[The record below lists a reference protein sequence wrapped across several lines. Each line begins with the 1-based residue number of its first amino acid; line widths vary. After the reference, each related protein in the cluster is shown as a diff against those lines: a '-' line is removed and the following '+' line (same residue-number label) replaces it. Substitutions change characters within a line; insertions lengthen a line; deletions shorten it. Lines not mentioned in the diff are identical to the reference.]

1 MFKRW
6 LELSSK
12 KSVLL
17 VGPRRAGKTT
27 LLKTRF
33 PDFRYATLDDYDLLN
48 WADKDPKGFVE
59 SLGKNAIIDE
69 VQRCPRLTV
78 AVKYAI
84 DNQGATFLLSGSS
97 TLGLLDAAA
106 DSMAGRIH
114 IQSLPT
120 LCWGEEDGAAD
131 HSLFSEHLDPPQ
143 LQVARRKIASVMKF
157 GQFPEIAACEK
168 EAGKLELLE
177 NYKNTYFIRDLLQL
191 GNIEH
196 GVGLLAIFHHIVRSL
211 GSLVEVS
218 SFARESGLSYPSA
231 KKYLHILTQSQ
242 LTFPLYGYQHGP
254 AKRFIKAA
262 KIYFSDTGIISAMNQ
277 QVSIG
282 QQVENFVIAE
292 LEKRRKLGYIKTDQL
307 YYYRNSGGREIDCIF
322 EAGGIVH
329 AIEIKA
335 SETFD
340 KRDISH
346 LLEFVS
352 HAPQRTK
359 GFLFYLGAEYL
370 EINGIQILPI
380 AALFRGV

>member
-131 HSLFSEHLDPPQ
+131 HSLFSEHLDPPR
-143 LQVARRKIASVMKF
+143 LQVARRKIASAMKF

-329 AIEIKA
+329 AIEIKS

-380 AALFRGV
+380 AGLFRGV

>member
-6 LELSSK
+6 LELSPK
-12 KSVLL
+12 KSILL

-27 LLKTRF
+27 LLKSRF
-33 PDFRYATLDDYDLLN
+33 PDFHYATLDDYDLLT
-48 WADKDPKGFVE
+48 WANKDPKGFVE
-59 SLGKNAIIDE
+59 SLGKNTIIDE

-84 DNQGATFLLSGSS
+84 DNQGATFMLSGSS
-97 TLGLLDAAA
+97 TLGLLDSAA

-120 LCWGEEDGAAD
+120 LCWGEEAGDVD
-131 HSLFSEHLDPPQ
+131 HSLFSEHLQTPRLQ
-143 LQVARRKIASVMKF
+143 LARRKIASAMKF
-157 GQFPEIAACEK
+157 GQFPEILCREI
-168 EAGKLELLE
+168 EAEKLELLE

-196 GVGLLAIFHHIVRSL
+196 GAGLLAIFHHLVRSL

-231 KKYLHILTQSQ
+231 KKYLNILTQAQ
-242 LTFPLYGYQHGP
+242 LAFPLYGYQYGP

-262 KIYFSDTGIISAMNQ
+262 KIYFSDTGIITAMNR
-277 QVSIG
+277 QVSMG

-292 LEKRRKLGYIKTDQL
+292 LEKRRKLGYIKAEQL
-307 YYYRNSGGREIDCIF
+307 FYYRNSGGREIDCIF
-322 EAGGIVH
+322 EAGNIIH
-329 AIEIKA
+329 AVEIKA
-335 SETFD
+335 SETVD

-346 LLEFVS
+346 LREFVN
-352 HAPQRTK
+352 HAPQKTR
-359 GFLFYLGAEYL
+359 GFLFYLGEEYL
-370 EINGIQILPI
+370 EMNGIQVLPI

>member
-1 MFKRW
+1 M
-6 LELSSK
+6 
-12 KSVLL
+12 
-17 VGPRRAGKTT
+17 
-27 LLKTRF
+27 KTRF
-33 PDFRYATLDDYDLLN
+33 PGFHYATLDDYDLLN
-48 WADKDPKGFVE
+48 WANKDPKGFVQ

-69 VQRCPRLTV
+69 IQRCPRLTV

-120 LCWGEEDGAAD
+120 LCWGEEEGDAD
-131 HSLFSEHLDPPQ
+131 HSFFGEHLQTPR
-143 LQVARRKIASVMKF
+143 LQAARRKIASALKF
-157 GQFPEIAACEK
+157 GQFPEIVACESEVEK
-168 EAGKLELLE
+168 IELIE

-196 GVGLLAIFHHIVRSL
+196 GAGLLAIFHNLVRSL

-218 SFARESGLSYPSA
+218 SFSRESGLSYPSA

-242 LTFPLYGYQHGP
+242 LTFPLYGYQYGP

-262 KIYFSDTGIISAMNQ
+262 KIYFGDTGIITAMNQ

-292 LEKRRKLGYIKTDQL
+292 LEKRRKLGYIKADQL
-307 YYYRNSGGREIDCIF
+307 YYYRTSGGREIDCVF

-329 AIEIKA
+329 AVEIKA
-335 SETFD
+335 SETVD

-346 LLEFVS
+346 LREFVN

-359 GFLFYLGAEYL
+359 GFLFYLGEEYL
-370 EINGIQILPI
+370 EMNGIQVIPI
-380 AALFRGV
+380 AGLFRGV

>member
-1 MFKRW
+1 M
-6 LELSSK
+6 
-12 KSVLL
+12 
-17 VGPRRAGKTT
+17 
-27 LLKTRF
+27 KTRF

-131 HSLFSEHLDPPQ
+131 HSLFSEHLDPPR
-143 LQVARRKIASVMKF
+143 LQVARRKIASAMKF

-329 AIEIKA
+329 AIEIKS

-346 LLEFVS
+346 LREFVK

>member
-143 LQVARRKIASVMKF
+143 LQVARRKIASAMKF

-329 AIEIKA
+329 AIEIKS

>member
-6 LELSSK
+6 LELSQK
-12 KSVLL
+12 KSILL

-27 LLKTRF
+27 LLKSRF
-33 PDFRYATLDDYDLLN
+33 PDFHYATLDDYDLLN
-48 WADKDPKGFVE
+48 WANKDPKGFIE
-59 SLGKNAIIDE
+59 SLGENAIIDE

-84 DNQGATFLLSGSS
+84 DNQGAKFLLSGSS

-120 LCWGEEDGAAD
+120 LCWGEEDGEAD
-131 HSLFSEHLDPPQ
+131 HALFNEQLETLQ
-143 LQVARRKIASVMKF
+143 LQASRRKIATAMKF

-168 EAGKLELLE
+168 EIDKLELLE

-196 GVGLLAIFHHIVRSL
+196 GAGLLAIFHHLVRSL

-231 KKYLHILTQSQ
+231 RKYLNILTQSQ
-242 LTFPLYGYQHGP
+242 LTFPLYGYQYGP

-262 KIYFSDTGIISAMNQ
+262 KIYFSDTGIITAMNQ

-292 LEKRRKLGYIKTDQL
+292 LEKRRKLGYIKADQL

-322 EAGGIVH
+322 EAGDVVY
-329 AIEIKA
+329 AVEIKA
-335 SETFD
+335 SETVD

-346 LLEFVS
+346 LWKFVN
-352 HAPQRTK
+352 HAPERTK

-370 EINGIQILPI
+370 EMNRIQLIPI
-380 AALFRGV
+380 AGLFGSV

>member
-131 HSLFSEHLDPPQ
+131 HSLFSEHLDPPR
-143 LQVARRKIASVMKF
+143 LQVARRKIASAMKF

-329 AIEIKA
+329 AIEIKS

-346 LLEFVS
+346 LREFVK
-352 HAPQRTK
+352 HASQRTK

-370 EINGIQILPI
+370 EMNGIQVLPI
-380 AALFRGV
+380 AGLFGGV

>member
-1 MFKRW
+1 MINRW
-6 LELSSK
+6 LELSRK
-12 KSVLL
+12 KSLLL

-48 WADKDPKGFVE
+48 WANKDPKGFIE
-59 SLGKNAIIDE
+59 SLGGNAIIDE
-69 VQRCPRLTV
+69 IQRCPRLTV

-84 DNQGATFLLSGSS
+84 DNQGAKFLLSGSS

-120 LCWGEEDGAAD
+120 LCWGEEDGEAD
-131 HSLFSEHLDPPQ
+131 HALFSEHLQTPR
-143 LQVARRKIASVMKF
+143 LQVARRKTATAMKY
-157 GQFPEIAACEK
+157 GQFPEIASCEK
-168 EAGKLELLE
+168 EADKLELLE

-196 GVGLLAIFHHIVRSL
+196 GAGLLAIFHHLVRSL

-218 SFARESGLSYPSA
+218 SLARESGLSYPSA
-231 KKYLHILTQSQ
+231 RKYLNILTQTQ
-242 LTFPLYGYQHGP
+242 LTFPLYGYQYGP

-262 KIYFSDTGIISAMNQ
+262 KIYFSDTGIITAMNQ

-292 LEKRRKLGYIKTDQL
+292 LEKRRKLGTIKADQL

-322 EAGGIVH
+322 EAGDIVH
-329 AIEIKA
+329 AIEIKS

-346 LLEFVS
+346 LREFVS
-352 HAPQRTK
+352 HAPERTK
-359 GFLFYLGAEYL
+359 GFLFYLGTEYL
-370 EINGIQILPI
+370 EMNGIKVIPI
-380 AALFRGV
+380 AGLFGGV

>member
-143 LQVARRKIASVMKF
+143 LQVARRKIASAMKF
-157 GQFPEIAACEK
+157 GKFHEIAACEK

-329 AIEIKA
+329 AIEIKS

>member
-6 LELSSK
+6 LELSQK

-17 VGPRRAGKTT
+17 IGPRRAGKTT
-27 LLKTRF
+27 LLKTQF
-33 PDFRYATLDDYDLLN
+33 PGFHYATLDDYDLLN
-48 WADKDPKGFVE
+48 WANKDPKGLVQ
-59 SLGKNAIIDE
+59 SLGKNAVIDE
-69 VQRCPRLTV
+69 IQRCPRLTV

-120 LCWGEEDGAAD
+120 LCWGEEAGDAD
-131 HSLFSEHLDPPQ
+131 HSLFGEHLQPPR
-143 LQVARRKIASVMKF
+143 LQAARRKITAAMKF
-157 GQFPEIAACEK
+157 GQFPEILRCES
-168 EAGKLELLE
+168 EAEKLELLE

-196 GVGLLAIFHHIVRSL
+196 GAGLLAIFHHLVRSL

-218 SFARESGLSYPSA
+218 SFSRESGLSYPSA

-242 LTFPLYGYQHGP
+242 LTFPLYGYQYGP

-262 KIYFSDTGIISAMNQ
+262 KIYFSDTGIITAMNQ

-292 LEKRRKLGYIKTDQL
+292 LEKRRKLGYIKADQL
-307 YYYRNSGGREIDCIF
+307 YYYRTSGGREIDCVF

-329 AIEIKA
+329 AVEIKA
-335 SETFD
+335 SETAD

-346 LLEFVS
+346 LREFVN
-352 HAPQRTK
+352 HAPQKTK
-359 GFLFYLGAEYL
+359 GFLFYLGDEYL
-370 EINGIQILPI
+370 EMNGIQILPI
-380 AALFRGV
+380 AGLFRGI

>member
-143 LQVARRKIASVMKF
+143 LQVARRKIASAMKF

>member
-6 LELSSK
+6 LELSQK
-12 KSVLL
+12 KSILL

-33 PDFRYATLDDYDLLN
+33 PDFHYATLDDYDLLN
-48 WADKDPKGFVE
+48 WANKDPKGFIE
-59 SLGKNAIIDE
+59 SLGENSIIDE

-84 DNQGATFLLSGSS
+84 DNQGAKFLLSGSS

-120 LCWGEEDGAAD
+120 LCWGEDEGDAD
-131 HSLFSEHLDPPQ
+131 HLLFSEHLQ
-143 LQVARRKIASVMKF
+143 TLRLQVARRKIVTAMKF

-168 EAGKLELLE
+168 EAEKLELLE

-196 GVGLLAIFHHIVRSL
+196 GAGLLAIFHHLVRSL

-231 KKYLHILTQSQ
+231 RKYLNILTQSQ
-242 LTFPLYGYQHGP
+242 LTFHLYAYQYGP

-262 KIYFSDTGIISAMNQ
+262 KIYFSDTGIITAMNQ

-292 LEKRRKLGYIKTDQL
+292 LEKRRKLGYIKADQL

-329 AIEIKA
+329 AIEIKS

-346 LLEFVS
+346 LREFVS
-352 HAPQRTK
+352 HAPERTK

-370 EINGIQILPI
+370 EMDGIQIIPI
-380 AALFRGV
+380 AGLFGGV